1 MTILKISKSAN
12 RIIPSAL
19 IITIFCF
26 SCSRSLN
33 PSVTTKELETHIK
46 YLSSDELKG
55 RLTGSEGDSLAAV
68 YIKKVLSLYK
78 LTPLSGDGLQR
89 FKVTD
94 KVVYGKNNSLTING
108 TSYSPENDFAPVAFS
123 ENGTLKAEVVFAG
136 YGFSISNDSVQWDDY
151 KGIDVKNK
159 WVMILRADPEPDNI
173 NSKFAT
179 FSGDRNK
186 AMLAKD
192 MGAAGVLLVSG
203 QTFDNS
209 DNLDPLAKG
218 DFSVGIPVFR
228 IKRTMADAIL
238 SKSKQG
244 INDLE
249 KKLNTDR
256 KPASYLTETTVD
268 GKSEIIQTL
277 ASTRNVVM
285 FLPGQDPKLRDEYLI
300 FGGHFDHLGMG
311 GPGSS
316 SRAVDTIGV
325 HHGADDNASGV
336 ALMMEVAGKFAGTR
350 NSHKRSLIFMAFT
363 GEEEGL
369 LGSKY
374 FTENSGMNLSKVD
387 LMINFDMVG
396 RLKETKSL
404 QVGGVGTAQG
414 LQEKA
419 VALADTNILKLT
431 FTEEGSGPSD
441 HSAFYSKNIPVLY
454 FTTGAHDDYHKP
466 SDTWDKINYSGMVN
480 ISDLVFKITS
490 DIANDPEK
498 LQFREAGPK
507 VDSNRPSR
515 RRGLTLGIMPD
526 VTGSIKNGLK
536 AEAVTP
542 GKPGALGGM
551 KKGDIIISIEG
562 KPVNNIQDYMFR
574 MSQLKAGQRITVEVL
589 RNNQKEVL
597 LIQL

>member
-1 MTILKISKSAN
+1 MTIIKTESLS
-12 RIIPSAL
+12 RIIPAIIFSA
-19 IITIFCF
+19 FAAY
-26 SCSRSLN
+26 SCAPARKTE
-33 PSVTTKELETHIK
+33 VTVKELQTEIK
-46 YLSSDELKG
+46 YLSSDALEG
-55 RLTGSEGDSLAAV
+55 RLTGSAGDSLAAE
-68 YIKKVLSLYK
+68 YIKNELASYGLI
-78 LTPLSGDGLQR
+78 PLSGDGLER

-94 KVVYGKNNSLTING
+94 KVIYGKDNSLSVNG
-108 TSYSPENDFAPVAFS
+108 TSYSPEKDFAPIAIS
-123 ENGTLKAEVVFAG
+123 ENSSLKAEVAFAG
-136 YGFSISNDSVQWDDY
+136 YGFSINNDSVKWDDY
-151 KGIDVKNK
+151 KGLDVKNK

-173 NSKFAT
+173 NSKYAT

-209 DNLDPLAKG
+209 DNIDPLAKG

-228 IKRTMADAIL
+228 IKRTVADAIL
-238 SKSKQG
+238 SKSKQN

-249 KKLNTDR
+249 KKLNSER
-256 KPASYLTETTVD
+256 NPASYLTEVAVE
-268 GKSEIIQTL
+268 GKSDIIQTL
-277 ASTRNVVM
+277 ANTRNVVM
-285 FLPGQDPKLRDEYLI
+285 QLPGEDPKLKDEYII

-316 SRAVDTIGV
+316 SRAVDTVGV

-336 ALMMEVAGKFAGTR
+336 SLMMELAGKFAGTK
-350 NSHKRSLIFMAFT
+350 NSHKRSLIFMAFA

-374 FTENSGMNLSKVD
+374 FTENSGLNLSKVD

-396 RLKETKSL
+396 RLKDTKSL
-404 QVGGVGTAQG
+404 QVGGVGTATG
-414 LQEKA
+414 FQEKA
-419 VALADTNILKLT
+419 AAAADTNTLKLT

-466 SDTWDKINYSGMVN
+466 SDTWDKINYPGMVN
-480 ISDLVFKITS
+480 IADLVFKMTS
-490 DIANDPEK
+490 ELANEPEK
-498 LQFREAGPK
+498 LQFKEAGPK

-589 RNNQKEVL
+589 RDNKKEVL

>member
-1 MTILKISKSAN
+1 MTIIKTESLS
-12 RIIPSAL
+12 RIIPAIIFSA
-19 IITIFCF
+19 FAAY
-26 SCSRSLN
+26 SCAPARKTE
-33 PSVTTKELETHIK
+33 VTVKELQTEIK
-46 YLSSDELKG
+46 YLSSDALEG
-55 RLTGSEGDSLAAV
+55 RLTGSAGDSLAAE
-68 YIKKVLSLYK
+68 YIKNELASYGLI
-78 LTPLSGDGLQR
+78 PLSGDGLER

-94 KVVYGKNNSLTING
+94 KVIYGKDNSLSVNG
-108 TSYSPENDFAPVAFS
+108 TSYSPEKDFAPIAIS
-123 ENGTLKAEVVFAG
+123 ENSSLKAEVAFAG
-136 YGFSISNDSVQWDDY
+136 YGFSINNDSVKWDDY
-151 KGIDVKNK
+151 KGLDVKNK

-173 NSKFAT
+173 NSKYAT

-209 DNLDPLAKG
+209 DNIDPLAKG

-228 IKRTMADAIL
+228 IKRSVADAIL
-238 SKSKQG
+238 SKSKQN

-249 KKLNTDR
+249 KKLNSER
-256 KPASYLTETTVD
+256 NPASYLTEVAVE
-268 GKSEIIQTL
+268 GKSDIIQTL
-277 ASTRNVVM
+277 ANTRNVVM
-285 FLPGQDPKLRDEYLI
+285 QLPGEDPKLKDEYII

-316 SRAVDTIGV
+316 SRAVDTVGV

-336 ALMMEVAGKFAGTR
+336 SLMMELAGKFAGTK
-350 NSHKRSLIFMAFT
+350 NSHKRSLIFMAFA

-374 FTENSGMNLSKVD
+374 FTENSGLNLSKVD

-396 RLKETKSL
+396 RLKDTKSL
-404 QVGGVGTAQG
+404 QVGGVGTATG
-414 LQEKA
+414 FQEKA
-419 VALADTNILKLT
+419 AAAADTNTLKLT

-466 SDTWDKINYSGMVN
+466 SDTWDKINYPGMVN
-480 ISDLVFKITS
+480 IADLVFKMTS
-490 DIANDPEK
+490 ELANEPEK
-498 LQFREAGPK
+498 LQFKEAGPK

-589 RNNQKEVL
+589 RDNKKEVL

>member
-1 MTILKISKSAN
+1 MIIIRTKSII
-12 RIIPSAL
+12 RIIPAIL
-19 IITIFCF
+19 LFAF
-26 SCSRSLN
+26 AAYSCAPARKTE
-33 PSVTTKELETHIK
+33 VTVKELQSEIK

-55 RLTGSEGDSLAAV
+55 RMTGSEGDSLAAE
-68 YIKKVLSLYK
+68 YIKKELSAYGLI
-78 LTPLSGDGLQR
+78 PLSGDGLER

-94 KVVYGKNNSLTING
+94 KMIYGKDNLLSLNG
-108 TSYSPENDFAPVAFS
+108 TSYSAEKDFAPLAIS
-123 ENGTLKAEVVFAG
+123 ENSSLKAEVAFAG
-136 YGFSISNDSVQWDDY
+136 YGFSINNDSVKWDDY
-151 KGIDVKNK
+151 KGLDVKNK

-173 NSKFAT
+173 NSKYAT

-186 AMLAKD
+186 AMLARD

-209 DNLDPLAKG
+209 DNIDPLRKG

-228 IKRTMADAIL
+228 IKRNVADAIL
-238 SKSKQG
+238 AKSKQP

-256 KPASYLTETTVD
+256 KPSSFFTETTVD
-268 GKSEIIQTL
+268 GKSEIIQTM
-277 ASTRNVVM
+277 AGTRNIVM
-285 FLPGQDPKLRDEYLI
+285 LLPGEDVKLKDEYII

-336 ALMMEVAGKFAGTR
+336 ALMMELAGKFAGTK
-350 NSHKRSLIFMAFT
+350 NSHKRSLIFMAFA

-374 FTENSGMNLSKVD
+374 FTENSGMDLSKVD
-387 LMINFDMVG
+387 LMVNFDMVG
-396 RLKETKSL
+396 RLKETKYL
-404 QVGGVGTAQG
+404 QIGGVGTAGG
-414 LQEKA
+414 LQEQA

-454 FTTGAHDDYHKP
+454 FTSGAHDDYHKP
-466 SDTWDKINYSGMVN
+466 SDTWDKINYPGMVN
-480 ISDLVFKITS
+480 IADLVFKMTS
-490 DIANDPEK
+490 DLANNPEK
-498 LQFREAGPK
+498 LQFKEAGPK

-589 RNNQKEVL
+589 RDNRKEVL

>member
-1 MTILKISKSAN
+1 MTIIKTKSIN
-12 RIIPSAL
+12 RIIPAIL
-19 IITIFCF
+19 FF
-26 SCSRSLN
+26 AFAAYSCAPARKTE
-33 PSVTTKELETHIK
+33 VTVKELQSEIK

-55 RLTGSEGDSLAAV
+55 RMTGSEGDSLAAE
-68 YIKKVLSLYK
+68 YIKKELSSYGLI
-78 LTPLSGDGLQR
+78 PLSGDGLER

-94 KVVYGKNNSLTING
+94 KMIYGKDNLLSLNG
-108 TSYSPENDFAPVAFS
+108 TSYSAEKDFAPLAIS
-123 ENGTLKAEVVFAG
+123 ENSSLKAEVAFAG
-136 YGFSISNDSVQWDDY
+136 YGFSINNDSVKWDDY
-151 KGIDVKNK
+151 KGLDVKNK
-159 WVMILRADPEPDNI
+159 WVMLLRADPEPDNI
-173 NSKFAT
+173 NSKYAT

-192 MGAAGVLLVSG
+192 MGSAGVLLVSG

-209 DNLDPLAKG
+209 DNLDPLTKG

-228 IKRTMADAIL
+228 IKRNVADAIL
-238 SKSKQG
+238 SKSKQP

-256 KPASYLTETTVD
+256 KPSSFFTETNVD
-268 GKSEIIQTL
+268 GKSEIIQTMVG
-277 ASTRNVVM
+277 TRNIVM
-285 FLPGQDPKLRDEYLI
+285 LLPGEDVKLKDEYMI

-316 SRAVDTIGV
+316 STAVDTIGV

-336 ALMMEVAGKFAGTR
+336 ALMMELAGKFAGTK
-350 NSHKRSLIFMAFT
+350 NSHKRSLIFMAFA

-387 LMINFDMVG
+387 LMVNFDMVG
-396 RLKETKSL
+396 RLKETKYL
-404 QVGGVGTAQG
+404 QIGGVGTADR
-414 LQEKA
+414 LQEQA

-454 FTTGAHDDYHKP
+454 FTSGAHDDYHKP
-466 SDTWDKINYSGMVN
+466 SDTWDKINYPGMVN
-480 ISDLVFKITS
+480 IADLVFKMTS
-490 DIANDPEK
+490 ELANNPEK
-498 LQFREAGPK
+498 LQFKEAGPK

-589 RNNQKEVL
+589 RENKKEVL

>member
-1 MTILKISKSAN
+1 MTIITTKSIS
-12 RIIPSAL
+12 RIIPAIL
-19 IITIFCF
+19 IFAF
-26 SCSRSLN
+26 VAYSCAPARKTE
-33 PSVTTKELETHIK
+33 VTVKELQTEIK

-55 RLTGSEGDSLAAV
+55 RMTGSEGDSLAAE
-68 YIKKVLSLYK
+68 YIKKELSSYGLI
-78 LTPLSGDGLQR
+78 PLSGDGLER

-94 KVVYGKNNSLTING
+94 KMIYGKDNLLSLNG
-108 TSYSPENDFAPVAFS
+108 TSYSAEKDFAPLAIS
-123 ENGTLKAEVVFAG
+123 ENSSLNAEVAFAG
-136 YGFSISNDSVQWDDY
+136 YGFSINNDSVKWDDY
-151 KGIDVKNK
+151 KGLDVKNK

-173 NSKFAT
+173 NSKYAT

-203 QTFDNS
+203 QTFDKS
-209 DNLDPLAKG
+209 DNMDPLTKG

-228 IKRTMADAIL
+228 IKRTVADAIL
-238 SKSKQG
+238 SKSKQT

-249 KKLNTDR
+249 KKLNSDR
-256 KPASYLTETTVD
+256 KPSSYLTETTVD

-277 ASTRNVVM
+277 ARTRNVVM
-285 FLPGQDPKLRDEYLI
+285 LLPGEDAKLKDEYMI

-336 ALMMEVAGKFAGTR
+336 ALLMELAGKFAGTK
-350 NSHKRSLIFMAFT
+350 NSHKRSLIFMAFA

-387 LMINFDMVG
+387 LMVNFDMVG

-404 QVGGVGTAQG
+404 QIGGVGTAGG

-454 FTTGAHDDYHKP
+454 FTSGAHDDYHKP
-466 SDTWDKINYSGMVN
+466 SDTWDKINYPGIVN
-480 ISDLVFKITS
+480 IADLVFKITS
-490 DIANDPEK
+490 ELANNPKK
-498 LQFREAGPK
+498 LQFKEAGPK

-589 RNNQKEVL
+589 RDNKKEVL

>member
-1 MTILKISKSAN
+1 MTIITTKSIS
-12 RIIPSAL
+12 RIIPAIL
-19 IITIFCF
+19 IFAF
-26 SCSRSLN
+26 VAYSCAPARKTE
-33 PSVTTKELETHIK
+33 VTVKELQAEVK

-55 RLTGSEGDSLAAV
+55 RMTGSEGDSLAAE
-68 YIKKVLSLYK
+68 YIKKELSSYGLI
-78 LTPLSGDGLQR
+78 PLSGDGLER

-94 KVVYGKNNSLTING
+94 KMIYGKDNLLSLNG
-108 TSYSPENDFAPVAFS
+108 TSYSAEKDFAPLAIS
-123 ENGTLKAEVVFAG
+123 ENSSLNAEVAFAG
-136 YGFSISNDSVQWDDY
+136 YGFSINNDSVKWDDY
-151 KGIDVKNK
+151 KGLDVKNK
-159 WVMILRADPEPDNI
+159 WVMLLRADPEPDNI
-173 NSKFAT
+173 NSKYAT

-209 DNLDPLAKG
+209 DNLDPLTKG

-228 IKRTMADAIL
+228 IKRNVADAIL
-238 SKSKQG
+238 SKSKQP

-256 KPASYLTETTVD
+256 KPSSFFTETTVD
-268 GKSEIIQTL
+268 GKSEIIQTMVG
-277 ASTRNVVM
+277 TRNIVM
-285 FLPGQDPKLRDEYLI
+285 LLPGEDVKLKDEYMI

-336 ALMMEVAGKFAGTR
+336 ALMMELAGKFAGTK
-350 NSHKRSLIFMAFT
+350 NSHKRSLIFMAFA

-387 LMINFDMVG
+387 LMVNFDMVG

-404 QVGGVGTAQG
+404 QIGGVGTAGG

-454 FTTGAHDDYHKP
+454 FTSGAHDDYHKP
-466 SDTWDKINYSGMVN
+466 SDTWDKINYPGMVN
-480 ISDLVFKITS
+480 IADLVFKMTS
-490 DIANDPEK
+490 ELANNPEK
-498 LQFREAGPK
+498 LQFKEAGPK

-542 GKPGALGGM
+542 GKPAALGGM

-589 RNNQKEVL
+589 RDNRKEVL